1 MKFLNRFLCLVIL
14 SVFTRVNLDA
24 QEMSGKNNLVIT
36 RAAVESA
43 TNTLVLAGENFLGE
57 DGKRAPS
64 VFLGRNVLN
73 TVLVSSTL
81 IRAQLPSGLPGG
93 TYLVIVSNG
102 VGQTHFDS
110 IDLTIDYYETD
121 HAGVAGPKG
130 DKGDPGPAGP
140 AGPAGSAGP
149 VGPQGPAG
157 PRGEPGPQGPQGLK
171 GDVGPQGLK
180 GDVGPQ
186 GPIGPQGPQGPQGL
200 QGPAGVQGPAGPAG
214 TYDPTLRPF
223 SSLVTIATGFG
234 DVRTNND
241 VVPAGVWRDLPHRLL
256 NFTKQFPGSKL
267 KITYQDTLGTD
278 GQYFAGC
285 EWRILLDGN
294 TVAFFSDADYE
305 GPMSWRM
312 ANAAHVA
319 WADAPAGSHQVIVQN
334 RGNRGAWS
342 IYGTYEC
349 LSGWNTTG
357 NFLSVEEIP

>member
-110 IDLTIDYYETD
+110 MDLTIDYYETD

-140 AGPAGSAGP
+140 AGLAGP
-149 VGPQGPAG
+149 
-157 PRGEPGPQGPQGLK
+157 
-171 GDVGPQGLK
+171 
-180 GDVGPQ
+180 VGPQ

-241 VVPAGVWRDLPHRLL
+241 VVPPGVWRDLPHRLL
-256 NFTKQFPGSKL
+256 NFTKQFPASKL